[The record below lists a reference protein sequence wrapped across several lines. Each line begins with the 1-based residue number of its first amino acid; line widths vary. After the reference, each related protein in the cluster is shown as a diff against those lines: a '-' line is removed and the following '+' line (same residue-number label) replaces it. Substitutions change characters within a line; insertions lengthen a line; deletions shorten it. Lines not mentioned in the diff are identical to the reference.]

1 MFADDQQMHEF
12 IRLLAEAIRNN
23 SGSSNSPTTVG
34 SVNYDTTSFDK
45 VILNLKARLE
55 LFDKYHGDL
64 ERLSKKELERR
75 LKENEELERVQYYYK
90 QEIENLKKTAEETIR
105 QQKGKTNNETLT
117 TQEEADVKREF
128 KELLKNNKT
137 LLNKEKD
144 LLKVRL
150 NNLSE
155 EEKRAMKWGD
165 KVAKV
170 ASQWQGGLINR
181 GYTATKGLK
190 GGKGAGA
197 KGGNIA
203 MAFIEIANMIG
214 EVTSAVSNAVTDYQL
229 KSIDIQ
235 KESIAA
241 EYDIKNKELKAH
253 SKILLRNMDINSK
266 TLTTQFANG
275 LSVFSDGIKRTVFK
289 NAQSVLDIGVDMI
302 KFGYEKMI
310 TEQNLAGDVN
320 LRNVEK
326 NVKINELEREQT
338 QGIVNAVT
346 SGIDAVSGGILSGVT
361 GAIKTLTENRN
372 KTLTATNQLTISRLQ
387 MENEWQKSVR
397 GLLEEVIQKQTD
409 TLATYAKI
417 GIDFVNSMEDVGLN
431 IDKSI
436 KSSAALFGVAPDA
449 NYQNYMQGLTES
461 MQIDSGKGTYYLD
474 KTPKDIAQIQS
485 NYVNNTGR
493 NIQMSNTD
501 MQKFGL
507 MGTLWDE
514 NTLASLTGSMDYF
527 NHSVEESVDMFYEM
541 YQNANKAGISNKKY
555 SEALQKNLKLAQKY
569 TFKGGSEGLMK
580 MALWAEKTRFNL
592 ESFGNVISN
601 IQNGGLEGAI
611 TQSAQLQVL
620 GGNAAMGADPLAMI
634 YEAWSDPEA
643 LANRFYDMT
652 KEYAQFNKD
661 TGEVD
666 IKGLNAMMVANIAKA
681 QGRSAEDVRAELTQ
695 RVKNEQIDNA
705 IGGMNIDDE
714 RKQLLY
720 SKSHFNKKT
729 GQWEISVNGEKKS
742 INNLSESD
750 WKQITPIEENI
761 EDYVYNIWDLL
772 RKTKGVEVY
781 TQNKL
786 GYDTVDNTV
795 QESETRNTNT
805 LKYFKDKNKELQ
817 KIIEV
822 GSEWATKQDKKMKDL
837 LVDNAKHFEDALEVL
852 TPATEKLQKSIND
865 AATYLNSFKDAVDKS
880 TEEIIKALRPL
891 IGDAAA
897 DAMKR
902 ATKTQA
908 IDPDVAS
915 VKDLLRAA
923 KEEELL
929 KIVDVR
935 KNYNDIF
942 GRGFSSDDDWVK
954 LLKATNPQL
963 YKLSQSS
970 KHSDI
975 AKVEKI
981 VTEAYKQL
989 YDEGVLYND
998 GVLSSNGSSMLTSAS
1013 NITPIHDGS
1022 VQIAKSDPKDTAL
1035 FAKTGGPFDTLFN
1048 GIFAK
1053 INEISSVL
1061 PRSMEYIMPLEK
1073 IFNEI
1078 NHSKGTANN
1087 SKIQIEPIKLI
1098 IEGKLDLG
1106 NSNGQSVDIINEVKN
1121 NPILLRTLTQLISES
1136 INKTINGGKS
1146 TYTGG
1151 IVLPRFN

>member
-1 MFADDQQMHEF
+1 MFADDIQMHEF

-75 LKENEELERVQYYYK
+75 LKENEELERVQDYYK

-165 KVAKV
+165 KVV
-170 ASQWQGGLINR
+170 SQWQGGLMYR
-181 GYTATKGLK
+181 GYTASKGLK

-197 KGGNIA
+197 
-203 MAFIEIANMIG
+203 AFIEIANMIG
-214 EVTSAVSNAVTDYQL
+214 EVTSTVSNAVTDYQL

-289 NAQSVLDIGVDMI
+289 NAQSVLDIGADMI

-338 QGIVNAVT
+338 QGIVNAVIG
-346 SGIDAVSGGILSGVT
+346 GIDAVSGGILSGVT

-474 KTPKDIAQIQS
+474 KTPEDIAQIQS

-805 LKYFKDKNKELQ
+805 LKYFEDKNKELQ

-822 GSEWATKQDKKMKDL
+822 GSKWATKQDEKMKYL

-852 TPATEKLQKSIND
+852 TPATKKLQKSIDD

-908 IDPDVAS
+908 IDPNVAL
-915 VKDLLRAA
+915 VKELLRTA
-923 KEEELL
+923 KENELL
-929 KIVDVR
+929 KIVDIS

-942 GRGFSSDDDWVK
+942 GRGYSSDDDWVK
-954 LLKATNPQL
+954 SLKATNPQL

-970 KHSDI
+970 KHSDM

-981 VTEAYKQL
+981 VTEAYNQL

-1061 PRSMEYIMPLEK
+1061 PRSMEYIMPLER

-1078 NHSKGTANN
+1078 SHSKGTANN
-1087 SKIQIEPIKLI
+1087 SKIQIEPLK
-1098 IEGKLDLG
+1098 IELNGKLELN
-1106 NSNGQSVDIINEVKN
+1106 NSNSQSVDIINEVKN

-1136 INKTINGGKS
+1136 INKTIYGGRS

-1151 IVLPRFN
+1151 IVLPKFN

>member
-23 SGSSNSPTTVG
+23 SGSSNSSTTVG

-75 LKENEELERVQYYYK
+75 LKENEELERVQDYYK

-165 KVAKV
+165 KVV
-170 ASQWQGGLINR
+170 SQWQGGLINR
-181 GYTATKGLK
+181 GYTAAKGLK

-214 EVTSAVSNAVTDYQL
+214 EVTSTVSNAVTDYQL

-289 NAQSVLDIGVDMI
+289 NAQSVLDIGADMI

-338 QGIVNAVT
+338 QGIVNAVI
-346 SGIDAVSGGILSGVT
+346 GGVDAVSGGILSGVT

-474 KTPKDIAQIQS
+474 KTPEDIAQIQS

-817 KIIEV
+817 EIIEV
-822 GSEWATKQDKKMKDL
+822 GSEWATKQDKKMKYL

-891 IGDAAA
+891 IGNAAA

-908 IDPDVAS
+908 IDPNVAS
-915 VKDLLRAA
+915 VKELLRTA
-923 KEEELL
+923 KENELL
-929 KIVDVR
+929 KIPDIR

-942 GRGFSSDDDWVK
+942 GRGYSSDDDWVK
-954 LLKATNPQL
+954 SLKATNPQL

-981 VTEAYKQL
+981 VTEAYNQL

-1061 PRSMEYIMPLEK
+1061 PRSMEYIMPLER

-1078 NHSKGTANN
+1078 SHSKGTANN
-1087 SKIQIEPIKLI
+1087 SKIQIEPLK
-1098 IEGKLDLG
+1098 IELNGKLELN
-1106 NSNGQSVDIINEVKN
+1106 NSNSQSVDIINEVKN

-1136 INKTINGGKS
+1136 INKTINGGRS

>member
-1 MFADDQQMHEF
+1 MFADDIQMHEF

-165 KVAKV
+165 KVV
-170 ASQWQGGLINR
+170 SQWQGGLMYR
-181 GYTATKGLK
+181 GYTASKGLK

-197 KGGNIA
+197 
-203 MAFIEIANMIG
+203 AFIEIANMIG
-214 EVTSAVSNAVTDYQL
+214 EVTSTVSNAVTDYQL

-289 NAQSVLDIGVDMI
+289 NAQSVLDIGADMI

-338 QGIVNAVT
+338 QGIVNAVIG
-346 SGIDAVSGGILSGVT
+346 GIDAVSGGILSGVT

-474 KTPKDIAQIQS
+474 KTPEDIAQIQS

-805 LKYFKDKNKELQ
+805 LKYFEDKNKELQ

-822 GSEWATKQDKKMKDL
+822 GSKWATKQDEKMKYL

-852 TPATEKLQKSIND
+852 TPATKKLQKSIDD

-908 IDPDVAS
+908 IDPNVAL
-915 VKDLLRAA
+915 VKELLRTA
-923 KEEELL
+923 KENELL
-929 KIVDVR
+929 KIVDIS

-942 GRGFSSDDDWVK
+942 GRGYSSDDDWVK
-954 LLKATNPQL
+954 SLKATNPQL

-970 KHSDI
+970 KHSDM

-981 VTEAYKQL
+981 VTEAYNQL

-1061 PRSMEYIMPLEK
+1061 PRSMEYIMPLER

-1078 NHSKGTANN
+1078 SHSKGTANN
-1087 SKIQIEPIKLI
+1087 SKIQIEPLK
-1098 IEGKLDLG
+1098 IELNGKLELN
-1106 NSNGQSVDIINEVKN
+1106 NSNSQSVDIINEVKN

-1136 INKTINGGKS
+1136 INKTIYGGRS

-1151 IVLPRFN
+1151 IVLPKFN

>member
-1 MFADDQQMHEF
+1 MFADDKQMHEF

-75 LKENEELERVQYYYK
+75 LKENKELERVQDYYK

-117 TQEEADVKREF
+117 TQEAADVKREF

-165 KVAKV
+165 KVV
-170 ASQWQGGLINR
+170 RQWQGGLINR
-181 GYTATKGLK
+181 GYAASKGL
-190 GGKGAGA
+190 

-203 MAFIEIANMIG
+203 MAFTEIANMIG
-214 EVTSAVSNAVTDYQL
+214 EVTSTVSNAVTDYQL

-289 NAQSVLDIGVDMI
+289 NAQSVLDIGADMI

-338 QGIVNAVT
+338 QGIVNAVIG
-346 SGIDAVSGGILSGVT
+346 GIDAVSGGILSGVT

-474 KTPKDIAQIQS
+474 KTPEDIAQIQS

-611 TQSAQLQVL
+611 TQSAHLQVL

-822 GSEWATKQDKKMKDL
+822 GSEWATKQDEKMKYL

-852 TPATEKLQKSIND
+852 TPATKKLQKSIDD
-865 AATYLNSFKDAVDKS
+865 AAAYLNSFKDAVDKS

-908 IDPDVAS
+908 IDPNVAS
-915 VKDLLRAA
+915 VKELLRTA
-923 KEEELL
+923 KENELL
-929 KIVDVR
+929 KIVDIR

-942 GRGFSSDDDWVK
+942 GRGYSSDDDWVK
-954 LLKATNPQL
+954 SLKATNPQL

-975 AKVEKI
+975 AKVGKI
-981 VTEAYKQL
+981 VTEAYNQL

-1061 PRSMEYIMPLEK
+1061 PRSMEYIMPLER

-1078 NHSKGTANN
+1078 SHSKGTANN
-1087 SKIQIEPIKLI
+1087 SKIQIEPLK
-1098 IEGKLDLG
+1098 IELNGKLELN
-1106 NSNGQSVDIINEVKN
+1106 NSNSQSVDIINEVKN

-1136 INKTINGGKS
+1136 INKTINGGRS

-1151 IVLPRFN
+1151 IVLPKFN